1 MKRIYK
7 NTILSMAVFFPV
19 LSQAQLVK
27 MPMDVA
33 QDGTTYE
40 QVSGK
45 SFKVNG
51 ALAPYCVQGA
61 KGKAWRLDGY
71 SSYLQA
77 QIDPSVISD
86 KQQLT
91 FSLWVAPESY
101 PMMKLDQDGEWFT
114 TMLGNIK
121 LDDNNTISGDKGFAF
136 QLGSRGSYKFICNVK
151 GWVVKCEPKAKL
163 PRYQWN
169 HLVATVDGVNRK
181 VTLYNNGESVAS
193 TSTKYL
199 EGKIKPGASTLYVGK
214 SYVEDKVD
222 VFYLNTYNGL
232 LDDFEIYDGIRT
244 DIINEK
250 AENAPVLTYSPERYA
265 GDILRPSFHGMPTAG
280 WTNETHGATYY
291 NGKYHVFFQK
301 NPNGPYMSRLN
312 WGHIVSDNLYKWE
325 EDPTAISPE
334 EAYDKKGCWS
344 GCVFTDDE
352 LTGGKPNIFYTAV
365 DYGRATIA
373 QAQPA
378 DDDLLT
384 WTKKAGNPVVNGRP
398 NGLTDDFRDCF
409 VFRNGTDLY
418 MIVGSSKNGVG
429 VTTLHKYD
437 KSTKTWSN
445 DGKLFFSGSNRN
457 QDGTFWEMPNVTK
470 IGDKWLFTATPLNTG
485 VGVRT
490 LYWTGSINAD
500 GTFAPD
506 SRTPKT
512 VEMAGFSKDGYG
524 LLSPTIFQKD
534 GKTLMLGIVPDKLA
548 GSENYKMGYA
558 HTYSL
563 PREISLDSKGNLIQ
577 KPFSGLAAMRSETSF
592 KMTDFNLTAEKD
604 LDPVQGRS
612 LELSARFVVGNGDF
626 GFSFLGNGDKK
637 VTLTYQP
644 NSGMLSLDMSGINRI
659 VNDGVFGG
667 VYNYA
672 LPTPVAMG
680 EEMTLKVFVDHSII
694 DIFVNDTYAA
704 SVRVFPRDVDAVKAT
719 AFVKNGSVKMTSL
732 EAYVLDET
740 RVASG
745 ISSAVSEAE
754 TNVVYGSKGFVNYNL
769 ASPNCTLYIY
779 DLVGRCVKTQQI
791 SNTTGKV
798 QVANQGLLLVKI
810 VDNKQ
815 KVVGQYK
822 VIV

>member
-7 NTILSMAVFFPV
+7 NTILSMAVFLPV

-33 QDGTTYE
+33 PDGTTYE

-51 ALAPYCVQGA
+51 ALAPYCVPGA

-77 QIDPSVISD
+77 QIDPSVISN

-114 TMLGNIK
+114 TMAGNLK
-121 LDDNNTISGDKGFAF
+121 ASDLNVEENRDKGFAF
-136 QLGSRGSYKFICNVK
+136 RLGSHGTYMFICHVK
-151 GWVVKCEPKAKL
+151 GWKVMLKASDKL
-163 PRYQWN
+163 ARYKWN
-169 HLVATVDGVNRK
+169 HLVVTVDAENKQV
-181 VTLYNNGESVAS
+181 VMYNNGVQVA
-193 TSTKYL
+193 KAKCQQ
-199 EGKIKPGASTLYVGK
+199 GGMNGGAADFMIGK
-214 SYVEDKVD
+214 SFLDDKMD
-222 VFYLNTYNGL
+222 GLFCLNTYNGL
-232 LDDFEIYDGIRT
+232 IDDFEIFKGINSEV
-244 DIINEK
+244 INEK
-250 AENAPVLTYSPERYA
+250 AQNAPVLTYSPERYA
-265 GDILRPSFHGMPTAG
+265 SDILRPAFHGMPSGA
-280 WTNETHGATYY
+280 WTNETHGATYF

-325 EDPTAISPE
+325 EDPTAVSPE

-384 WTKKAGNPVVNGRP
+384 WTKKAGNPVINGRP

-470 IGDKWLFTATPLNTG
+470 IGDKWLFTSTPLNTG

-506 SRTPKT
+506 SRTPKS

-592 KMTDFNLTAEKD
+592 KMTDFDLTAEKD

-612 LELSARFVVGNGDF
+612 LELSAKFVVGNGDF

-740 RVASG
+740 RVATG

-754 TNVVYGSKGFVNYNL
+754 TNVIYGSKGFVNYNL

-779 DLVGRCVKTQQI
+779 DIVGRCVKAQQI

>member
-7 NTILSMAVFFPV
+7 NILLSMAVFLPV

-77 QIDPSVISD
+77 QIDPSVISE

-114 TMLGNIK
+114 TMLGNLK
-121 LDDNNTISGDKGFAF
+121 LDDDNKIPSGEKGFAF
-136 QLGSRGSYKFICNVK
+136 QLGSRGSYKFICYVA
-151 GWVVKCEPKAKL
+151 GWVVKCEPTAKL
-163 PRYQWN
+163 SRYQWN
-169 HLVATVDGVNRK
+169 HLVATVDVANK
-181 VTLYNNGESVAS
+181 MVTLYNNGESVAS
-193 TSTKYL
+193 AKCSK
-199 EGKIKPGASTLYVGK
+199 GKINPGGSTLYVGK
-214 SYVEDKVD
+214 SYVEDKSD

-232 LDDFEIYDGIRT
+232 LDEFEIYDGIRK
-244 DIINEK
+244 DILQEK

-384 WTKKAGNPVVNGRP
+384 WTKKSGNPVINGRP
-398 NGLTDDFRDCF
+398 NGLTDDFRDCY

-445 DGKLFFSGSNRN
+445 DGKLFFSGSNAN
-457 QDGTFWEMPNVTK
+457 QDGTFWEMPNITK

-485 VGVRT
+485 VGVHT

-548 GSENYKMGYA
+548 GSENYRMGYA

-577 KPFSGLAAMRSETSF
+577 KPFSGLTAMRSETSF
-592 KMTDFNLTAEKD
+592 KMTDFDLTAEKD

-612 LELSARFVVGNGDF
+612 LELSAKFVVGNGDF
-626 GFSFLGNGDKK
+626 GFSFLGNGNKK

-745 ISSAVSEAE
+745 ISSALSEAE

-822 VIV
+822 VVV

>member
-1 MKRIYK
+1 MKIVYK
-7 NTILSMAVFFPV
+7 SLILFGAMLIPSV
-19 LSQAQLVK
+19 LRAQLVS
-27 MPMDVA
+27 MPMEVA
-33 QDGTTYE
+33 PDGTTYE
-40 QVSGK
+40 IVSNQASVVK
-45 SFKVNG
+45 G
-51 ALAPYCVQGA
+51 ALAPVCVPGA
-61 KGKAWRLDGY
+61 VGKAWRLDGY

-77 QIDPSVISD
+77 PFQVAAITG
-86 KQQLT
+86 KKQLT

-101 PMMKLDQDGEWFT
+101 PMMKIDQDGECFT
-114 TMLGNIK
+114 TILGNAK
-121 LDDNNTISGDKGFAF
+121 VDDSNNIPSDGKGFAF
-136 QLGSRGSYKFICNVK
+136 QLGSRGSYKFICYVA
-151 GWVVKCEPKAKL
+151 GWPVKCEPKAKL
-163 PRYQWN
+163 SRYQWN
-169 HLVATVDGVNRK
+169 HLVATVDGENK
-181 VTLYNNGESVAS
+181 MVTLYNNGEEVAS
-193 TSTKYL
+193 KNCIK
-199 EGKIKPGASTLYVGK
+199 GKITPGGSTLYVGK

-244 DIINEK
+244 DILKEK

-280 WTNETHGATYY
+280 WTNETHGATYF

-384 WTKKAGNPVVNGRP
+384 WTKKSGNPVINGRP
-398 NGLTDDFRDCF
+398 NGLTDDFRDCY

-445 DGKLFFSGSNRN
+445 DGKLFFSGSNAN
-457 QDGTFWEMPNVTK
+457 QDGTFWEMPNITK

-490 LYWTGSINAD
+490 LYWTGNINAD

-592 KMTDFNLTAEKD
+592 KMTDFDLTAEKD

-612 LELSARFVVGNGDF
+612 LELSAKFVVGNGDF

-779 DLVGRCVKTQQI
+779 DIVGRCVKAQQI

>member
-7 NTILSMAVFFPV
+7 NAILSMAVFLPV

-71 SSYLQA
+71 SSYLQT
-77 QIDPSVISD
+77 QIDPTVISG

-114 TMLGNIK
+114 TMLGNVK

-136 QLGSRGSYKFICNVK
+136 QLGSRGSYKFICYVA
-151 GWVVKCEPKAKL
+151 GWQYKCEPEAKL
-163 PRYQWN
+163 SRYQWN
-169 HLVATVDGVNRK
+169 HLVATVDGVNKK
-181 VTLYNNGESVAS
+181 VTLYNNGELVVSKKC
-193 TSTKYL
+193 TKG
-199 EGKIKPGASTLYVGK
+199 EITPGGSTLYVGK

-244 DIINEK
+244 DILKEK

-378 DDDLLT
+378 DDDLLN
-384 WTKKAGNPVVNGRP
+384 WSKKAGNPVVNGRP
-398 NGLTDDFRDCF
+398 KGLTDDFRDCF

-445 DGKLFFSGSNRN
+445 DGKLFFSGSNAN
-457 QDGTFWEMPNVTK
+457 QDGTFWEMPNITK

-592 KMTDFNLTAEKD
+592 MMTDFDLTAEKD

-612 LELSARFVVGNGDF
+612 LELSAKFVVGNGDF

-732 EAYVLDET
+732 EAYVLDEK

-754 TNVVYGSKGFVNYNL
+754 TNVIYGSKGFVNYNL

-779 DLVGRCVKTQQI
+779 DLVGRCVKVQQI

-810 VDNKQ
+810 VANKQ

>member
-1 MKRIYK
+1 
-7 NTILSMAVFFPV
+7 MAVFLPV

-33 QDGTTYE
+33 PDGTTYE

-51 ALAPYCVQGA
+51 ALAPYCVPGA

-77 QIDPSVISD
+77 QIDPSVISN

-114 TMLGNIK
+114 TMLGNAK

-136 QLGSRGSYKFICNVK
+136 QLGSRGSYKFICYVA
-151 GWVVKCEPKAKL
+151 GWPVKCEPEAKL
-163 PRYQWN
+163 SRYQWN
-169 HLVATVDGVNRK
+169 HLVATVDVVNKK
-181 VTLYNNGESVAS
+181 VTLYNNGEEVAR
-193 TSTKYL
+193 KDRIK
-199 EGKIKPGASTLYVGK
+199 GKINPGGSTLYVGK

-244 DIINEK
+244 DILNEK

-265 GDILRPSFHGMPTAG
+265 SDILRPAFHGMPSGA
-280 WTNETHGATYY
+280 WTNETHGATYF

-325 EDPTAISPE
+325 EDPTAVSPE

-384 WTKKAGNPVVNGRP
+384 WTKKAGNPVINGRP

-592 KMTDFNLTAEKD
+592 KMTDFDLTAEKD

-754 TNVVYGSKGFVNYNL
+754 TNVIYGSKGFVNYNL

-779 DLVGRCVKTQQI
+779 DIVGRCVKAQQI

>member
-1 MKRIYK
+1 
-7 NTILSMAVFFPV
+7 MAVFLPV

-71 SSYLQA
+71 SSYLRA
-77 QIDPSVISD
+77 QIDPTVLTD
-86 KQQLT
+86 KKQLT

-114 TMLGNIK
+114 TMLGNVK

-136 QLGSRGSYKFICNVK
+136 QLGSRGSYKFICYVA
-151 GWVVKCEPKAKL
+151 GWPVKCEPTAKL
-163 PRYQWN
+163 SRYQWN
-169 HLVATVDGVNRK
+169 HLVATVDGVNKK
-181 VTLYNNGESVAS
+181 VTLYNNGEEVAS
-193 TSTKYL
+193 KTCTK
-199 EGKIKPGASTLYVGK
+199 GKITPGGSTLYVGK

-244 DIINEK
+244 DILKEK

-334 EAYDKKGCWS
+334 EWYDKKGCWS

-384 WTKKAGNPVVNGRP
+384 WTKKAGNPVINGRP

-409 VFRNGTDLY
+409 VFRNGNDLY

-445 DGKLFFSGSNRN
+445 DGKLFFSGSNAN
-457 QDGTFWEMPNVTK
+457 QDGTFWEMPNITK

-485 VGVRT
+485 VGVHT

-500 GTFAPD
+500 GTFAPE

-592 KMTDFNLTAEKD
+592 MMTDFDLTAEKD

-612 LELSARFVVGNGDF
+612 LELSAKFVVGNGDF

-659 VNDGVFGG
+659 FNDGVFGG

-680 EEMTLKVFVDHSII
+680 EEMTLKVFVDHSVI

-719 AFVKNGSVKMTSL
+719 AFAKNGSVKMTSL

-779 DLVGRCVKTQQI
+779 GLVGRCVKAQQI
-791 SNTTGKV
+791 SDTTGKV

>member
-1 MKRIYK
+1 
-7 NTILSMAVFFPV
+7 MAVFLPV

-77 QIDPSVISD
+77 QIDPSVISE

-101 PMMKLDQDGEWFT
+101 PMMKLDKDGEWFT
-114 TMLGNIK
+114 TMLGNLK
-121 LDDNNTISGDKGFAF
+121 LDDDNKIPSGEKGFAF
-136 QLGSRGSYKFICNVK
+136 QLGSRGSYKFICYVA

-163 PRYQWN
+163 SRYQWN
-169 HLVATVDGVNRK
+169 HLVATVDVANK
-181 VTLYNNGESVAS
+181 MVTLYNNGESVAS
-193 TSTKYL
+193 AKCSK
-199 EGKIKPGASTLYVGK
+199 GKINPGGSTLYVGK
-214 SYVEDKVD
+214 SYVEDKSD

-232 LDDFEIYDGIRT
+232 LDEFEIYDGIRK
-244 DIINEK
+244 DILQEK

-325 EDPTAISPE
+325 EDPTAVSPE

-384 WTKKAGNPVVNGRP
+384 WTKKSGNPVINGRP
-398 NGLTDDFRDCF
+398 NGLTDDFRDCY

-445 DGKLFFSGSNRN
+445 DGKLFFSGSNAN
-457 QDGTFWEMPNVTK
+457 QDGTFWEMPNITK
-470 IGDKWLFTATPLNTG
+470 IGDKWLFTVTPLNTG

-490 LYWTGSINAD
+490 LYWTGNINAD

-524 LLSPTIFQKD
+524 LLSPTIFQND

-592 KMTDFNLTAEKD
+592 KMTDFDLTAEKD

-612 LELSARFVVGNGDF
+612 LELSAKFVVGNGDF

-779 DLVGRCVKTQQI
+779 DIVGRCVKAQQI

>member
-77 QIDPSVISD
+77 QIDPTVISE

-91 FSLWVAPESY
+91 ISLWVAPESY

-114 TMLGNIK
+114 TMLGNVK
-121 LDDNNTISGDKGFAF
+121 LDDDNKIPSGEKGFAF
-136 QLGSRGSYKFICNVK
+136 QLGSRGSYKFICYVA
-151 GWVVKCEPKAKL
+151 GWVVKCEPTAKL
-163 PRYQWN
+163 SRYQWN
-169 HLVATVDGVNRK
+169 HLVATVDGVNKK
-181 VTLYNNGESVAS
+181 VTLYNNGELVAS
-193 TSTKYL
+193 KNCTK
-199 EGKIKPGASTLYVGK
+199 GKITPGGNTLYVGK

-384 WTKKAGNPVVNGRP
+384 WTKKVGNPVINGRP
-398 NGLTDDFRDCF
+398 NGLTDDFRDCY

-445 DGKLFFSGSNRN
+445 DGKLFFSGSNAN
-457 QDGTFWEMPNVTK
+457 QDGTFWEMPNITK

-534 GKTLMLGIVPDKLA
+534 GKTLMLGIVPDKLP

-592 KMTDFNLTAEKD
+592 KMTDFNLSAEKD
-604 LDPVQGRS
+604 LDPVKGRS
-612 LELSARFVVGNGDF
+612 LELSAKFVVGNGDF
-626 GFSFLGNGDKK
+626 GFSFLGNGEQK
-637 VTLTYQP
+637 VTLVYSP
-644 NSGMLSLDMSGINRI
+644 NTGMLSLDMSGINRI

-672 LPTPVAMG
+672 LPTPVAVG

-704 SVRVFPRDVDAVKAT
+704 SVRVFPRDVDALKAT

-745 ISSAVSEAE
+745 ISSTVCEAD

-769 ASPNCTLYIY
+769 ASSNCTLYIY
-779 DLVGRCVKTQQI
+779 DLVGRCVKAQQI

-822 VIV
+822 VVV

>member
-1 MKRIYK
+1 
-7 NTILSMAVFFPV
+7 MAVFLPV

-45 SFKVNG
+45 SFKVNS

-61 KGKAWRLDGY
+61 KGKAWRQDGY

-77 QIDPSVISD
+77 QIDPSVISN

-114 TMLGNIK
+114 TMLGNVK
-121 LDDNNTISGDKGFAF
+121 LDDDNKIPSGEKGFVF
-136 QLGSRGSYKFICNVK
+136 QLGSRGSYKFICFVN
-151 GWVVKCEPKAKL
+151 GWKVMCEPTTKL
-163 PRYQWN
+163 LRYQWN
-169 HLVATVDGVNRK
+169 HLVATVDGVNKK
-181 VTLYNNGESVAS
+181 VTLYNNGELVAS
-193 TSTKYL
+193 KTCTK
-199 EGKIKPGASTLYVGK
+199 GKITPGGSTLYVGK

-244 DIINEK
+244 DILKEK

-325 EDPTAISPE
+325 EDPTAVSPE

-384 WTKKAGNPVVNGRP
+384 WTKKAGNPVINGRP

-429 VTTLHKYD
+429 VTTFHKYD

-485 VGVRT
+485 AGVRT

-592 KMTDFNLTAEKD
+592 KMTDFDLTAEKD

-612 LELSARFVVGNGDF
+612 LELSAKFVVGNGDF

-704 SVRVFPRDVDAVKAT
+704 SVRVFPRDVEAVKAT

-754 TNVVYGSKGFVNYNL
+754 TNVIYGSKGFVNYNL

-779 DLVGRCVKTQQI
+779 DIVGRCVKAQQI

>member
-7 NTILSMAVFFPV
+7 NILLSMAVFLPV

-77 QIDPSVISD
+77 QIDPSVISE

-114 TMLGNIK
+114 TMLGNLK
-121 LDDNNTISGDKGFAF
+121 LDDDNKIPSGEKGFAF
-136 QLGSRGSYKFICNVK
+136 QLGSRGSYKFICYVA
-151 GWVVKCEPKAKL
+151 GWVVKCEPTAKL
-163 PRYQWN
+163 SRYQWN
-169 HLVATVDGVNRK
+169 HLVATVDAANK
-181 VTLYNNGESVAS
+181 MVTLYNNGESVAS
-193 TSTKYL
+193 AKCSK
-199 EGKIKPGASTLYVGK
+199 GKINPGGSTLYVGK
-214 SYVEDKVD
+214 SYVEDKLD

-232 LDDFEIYDGIRT
+232 LDEFEIYDGIRK
-244 DIINEK
+244 DILQEK

-384 WTKKAGNPVVNGRP
+384 WTKKSGNPVINGRP
-398 NGLTDDFRDCF
+398 NGLTDDFRDCY

-445 DGKLFFSGSNRN
+445 DGKLFFSGSNAN
-457 QDGTFWEMPNVTK
+457 QDGTFWEMPNITK

-485 VGVRT
+485 AGVRT

-524 LLSPTIFQKD
+524 LLSPTIFQND
-534 GKTLMLGIVPDKLA
+534 GKTLMLGIVPDKLSA
-548 GSENYKMGYA
+548 SENYKMGYA

-577 KPFSGLAAMRSETSF
+577 KPFSGLTAMRSETSF
-592 KMTDFNLTAEKD
+592 KMTDFNLSAEKD
-604 LDPVQGRS
+604 LDPVKGRS
-612 LELSARFVVGNGDF
+612 LELSAKFVVGNGDF
-626 GFSFLGNGDKK
+626 GFSFLGNGEQKI
-637 VTLTYQP
+637 TLVYSP
-644 NSGMLSLDMSGINRI
+644 NTGMLSLDMSGINRI

-672 LPTPVAMG
+672 LPTPVAVG

-704 SVRVFPRDVDAVKAT
+704 SVRVFPRDVDALKAT

-745 ISSAVSEAE
+745 ISSTVSEAE

-779 DLVGRCVKTQQI
+779 DLVGRCVKAQQI

>member
-7 NTILSMAVFFPV
+7 NTILSMAVFLPV

-51 ALAPYCVQGA
+51 ALAPYCVPGA

-77 QIDPSVISD
+77 QIDPSVISN

-114 TMLGNIK
+114 TMLGNVK
-121 LDDNNTISGDKGFAF
+121 LDDDNKIPSGEKGFVF
-136 QLGSRGSYKFICNVK
+136 QLGSRGSYKFICFVN
-151 GWVVKCEPKAKL
+151 GWKVMCEPTTKL
-163 PRYQWN
+163 LRYQWN
-169 HLVATVDGVNRK
+169 HLVATVDGVNKK
-181 VTLYNNGESVAS
+181 VTLYNNGELVAS
-193 TSTKYL
+193 KTCTK
-199 EGKIKPGASTLYVGK
+199 GKITPGGSTLYVGK

-232 LDDFEIYDGIRT
+232 LDDFYIYDGIRT
-244 DIINEK
+244 DILKEK

-280 WTNETHGATYY
+280 WTNETHGATYF

-378 DDDLLT
+378 DDDLLN
-384 WTKKAGNPVVNGRP
+384 WSKKTGNPVINGRP

-409 VFRNGTDLY
+409 VFRNGNDLY

-445 DGKLFFSGSNRN
+445 DGKLFFSGSNAN
-457 QDGTFWEMPNVTK
+457 QDGTFWEMPNITK

-592 KMTDFNLTAEKD
+592 KMTDFDLTAEKD

-779 DLVGRCVKTQQI
+779 DIVGRCVKAQQI

>member
-7 NTILSMAVFFPV
+7 NTILSMAVFLPV

-77 QIDPSVISD
+77 QIDPTVISE

-114 TMLGNIK
+114 TMAGNLK
-121 LDDNNTISGDKGFAF
+121 ASDLNVEENRDKGFAF
-136 QLGSRGSYKFICNVK
+136 RLGSHGTYMFICHVK
-151 GWVVKCEPKAKL
+151 GWKVMLKASDKL
-163 PRYQWN
+163 ARYKWN
-169 HLVATVDGVNRK
+169 HLVVTVDAENKQV
-181 VTLYNNGESVAS
+181 VMYNNGVQVA
-193 TSTKYL
+193 TAKCQQ
-199 EGKIKPGASTLYVGK
+199 GGMNGGAADFMIGK
-214 SYVEDKVD
+214 SFLDDKMD
-222 VFYLNTYNGL
+222 GLFCLNTYNGL
-232 LDDFEIYDGIRT
+232 IDDFEIFEGINSEV
-244 DIINEK
+244 INEK
-250 AENAPVLTYSPERYA
+250 AENVPVLTYSPERYA
-265 GDILRPSFHGMPTAG
+265 DDILRPSFHGMPSGA
-280 WTNETHGATYY
+280 WTNETHGAVYY

-384 WTKKAGNPVVNGRP
+384 WTKKSGNPVINGRP
-398 NGLTDDFRDCF
+398 NGLTDDFRDCY

-445 DGKLFFSGSNRN
+445 DGKLFFSGSNAN
-457 QDGTFWEMPNVTK
+457 QDGTFWEMPNITK

-534 GKTLMLGIVPDKLA
+534 GKTLMLGIVPDKLSA
-548 GSENYKMGYA
+548 SENYKMGYA

-592 KMTDFNLTAEKD
+592 KMTDFDLTAEKD

-612 LELSARFVVGNGDF
+612 LELSAKFVVGNGDF
-626 GFSFLGNGDKK
+626 GFSFLGNGEQK
-637 VTLTYQP
+637 VTLVYSP
-644 NSGMLSLDMSGINRI
+644 NTGMLSLDMRGINRI

-672 LPTPVAMG
+672 LPTPVAVG

-745 ISSAVSEAE
+745 ISSTVCEAE

-779 DLVGRCVKTQQI
+779 DLVGRCVKAQQI

-822 VIV
+822 VVV

>member
-7 NTILSMAVFFPV
+7 NAILSMAVFLPV

-71 SSYLQA
+71 SSYLQT
-77 QIDPSVISD
+77 QIDPTVISG

-114 TMLGNIK
+114 TMLGNVK

-136 QLGSRGSYKFICNVK
+136 QLGSRGSYKFICYVA
-151 GWVVKCEPKAKL
+151 GWPVKCEPEAKL
-163 PRYQWN
+163 SRYQWN
-169 HLVATVDGVNRK
+169 HLVATVDGVNKK
-181 VTLYNNGESVAS
+181 VTLYNNGELVAS
-193 TSTKYL
+193 KNCSKGNIT
-199 EGKIKPGASTLYVGK
+199 PGGSTLYVGK

-244 DIINEK
+244 DILKEK

-378 DDDLLT
+378 DDDLLN
-384 WTKKAGNPVVNGRP
+384 WTKKAGNPVINGRP

-445 DGKLFFSGSNRN
+445 DGKLFFSGSNAN
-457 QDGTFWEMPNVTK
+457 QDGTFWEMPNITK

-592 KMTDFNLTAEKD
+592 MMTDFDLTAEKD

-612 LELSARFVVGNGDF
+612 LELSAKFVVGNGDF

-659 VNDGVFGG
+659 FNDGIFGG

-680 EEMTLKVFVDHSII
+680 EEMILKVFVDHSII

-754 TNVVYGSKGFVNYNL
+754 TNVIYGSKGFVNYNL

-779 DLVGRCVKTQQI
+779 DIVGRCVKTQQI

>member
-1 MKRIYK
+1 
-7 NTILSMAVFFPV
+7 MAVFLPV

-33 QDGTTYE
+33 PDGTTYE

-51 ALAPYCVQGA
+51 TLVPYCVPGA

-77 QIDPSVISD
+77 QIDPTVLTD
-86 KQQLT
+86 KKQLT

-114 TMLGNIK
+114 TMLGNVK
-121 LDDNNTISGDKGFAF
+121 LDDNNTLSGDKGFVF
-136 QLGSRGSYKFICNVK
+136 QLGSRGSYKFICFVN
-151 GWVVKCEPKAKL
+151 GWKVMCEPTTKL
-163 PRYQWN
+163 LRYQWN
-169 HLVATVDGVNRK
+169 HLVATVDGENK
-181 VTLYNNGESVAS
+181 MVTLYNNGEKVES
-193 TSTKYL
+193 KNCIK
-199 EGKIKPGASTLYVGK
+199 GKITPGGSTLYVGK

-244 DIINEK
+244 DILNEK
-250 AENAPVLTYSPERYA
+250 AENAPVLTYSPDRYA

-325 EDPTAISPE
+325 EDPTAVSPE

-384 WTKKAGNPVVNGRP
+384 WTKKAGNPVINGRP

-485 VGVRT
+485 FGVRT

-592 KMTDFNLTAEKD
+592 KMTDFDLTAEKD

-740 RVASG
+740 RVATG

-754 TNVVYGSKGFVNYNL
+754 TNVIYGSKGFVNYNL

-779 DLVGRCVKTQQI
+779 DIVGRCVKAQQI

>member
-7 NTILSMAVFFPV
+7 NILLSMAVFLPV

-77 QIDPSVISD
+77 QIDPSVISE

-114 TMLGNIK
+114 TMLGNLK
-121 LDDNNTISGDKGFAF
+121 LADDNKIPSREKGFAF
-136 QLGSRGSYKFICNVK
+136 QLGSRGSYKFICYVA
-151 GWVVKCEPKAKL
+151 GWVVKCEPTAKL
-163 PRYQWN
+163 SRYQWN
-169 HLVATVDGVNRK
+169 HLVATVDVANK
-181 VTLYNNGESVAS
+181 MVTLYNNGESVAS
-193 TSTKYL
+193 AKCSK
-199 EGKIKPGASTLYVGK
+199 GKINPGGSTLYVGK
-214 SYVEDKVD
+214 SYVEDKSD

-232 LDDFEIYDGIRT
+232 LDEFEIYDGIRK
-244 DIINEK
+244 DILQEK

-280 WTNETHGATYY
+280 WTNETHGATYF

-325 EDPTAISPE
+325 EDPTAVSPE

-485 VGVRT
+485 AGVRT

-592 KMTDFNLTAEKD
+592 KMTDFDLTAEKD

-612 LELSARFVVGNGDF
+612 LELSAKFVVGNGDF

-754 TNVVYGSKGFVNYNL
+754 TNVIYGSKGFVNYNL

-779 DLVGRCVKTQQI
+779 DIVGRCVKAQQI

>member
-7 NTILSMAVFFPV
+7 NTILSMAVFLPV

-33 QDGTTYE
+33 PDGTTYE
-40 QVSGK
+40 QVSEK

-51 ALAPYCVQGA
+51 TLVPYCVPGA

-77 QIDPSVISD
+77 QIDPSVISN

-114 TMLGNIK
+114 TMLGNVK
-121 LDDNNTISGDKGFAF
+121 LDDDNKIPSGEKGFAF
-136 QLGSRGSYKFICNVK
+136 QLGSRGSYKFICYVA
-151 GWVVKCEPKAKL
+151 GWVVKCEPTAKL

-169 HLVATVDGVNRK
+169 HLVVTVDGVNKK
-181 VTLYNNGESVAS
+181 VTLYNNGEFVAS
-193 TSTKYL
+193 NPCSK
-199 EGKIKPGASTLYVGK
+199 GKITPGGSTLYVGK
-214 SYVEDKVD
+214 SYVEDKSD

-232 LDDFEIYDGIRT
+232 LDEFEIYDGIRT
-244 DIINEK
+244 DILQEK

-265 GDILRPSFHGMPTAG
+265 GDILRPSFHGMPSAG

-384 WTKKAGNPVVNGRP
+384 WTKKSGNPVINGRP
-398 NGLTDDFRDCF
+398 NGLTDDFRDCY

-445 DGKLFFSGSNRN
+445 DGKLFFSGSNAN
-457 QDGTFWEMPNVTK
+457 QDGTFWEMPNITK

-512 VEMAGFSKDGYG
+512 VELAGFSKDGYG

-534 GKTLMLGIVPDKLA
+534 GKTLMLGIVPDKLP

-577 KPFSGLAAMRSETSF
+577 KPFSGLTAMRSETSF
-592 KMTDFNLTAEKD
+592 KMTDFNLSAEKD

-612 LELSARFVVGNGDF
+612 LELSAKFVVGNGDF
-626 GFSFLGNGDKK
+626 GFSFLGNGEQK

-644 NSGMLSLDMSGINRI
+644 NTGMLSLDMSGINRI

-732 EAYVLDET
+732 EAYVLDEK

-754 TNVVYGSKGFVNYNL
+754 TNVIYGSKGFVNYNL

-779 DLVGRCVKTQQI
+779 DLVGRCVKVQQI

-810 VDNKQ
+810 VANKQ

>member
-1 MKRIYK
+1 
-7 NTILSMAVFFPV
+7 MAVFLPV

-33 QDGTTYE
+33 QDGMTYE

-77 QIDPSVISD
+77 QIDPSVISE

-101 PMMKLDQDGEWFT
+101 PMMKLDKDGEWFT
-114 TMLGNIK
+114 TMLGNLK
-121 LDDNNTISGDKGFAF
+121 LDDDNKIPSGEKGFAF
-136 QLGSRGSYKFICNVK
+136 QLGSRGSYKFICYVA
-151 GWVVKCEPKAKL
+151 GWVVKCEPEAKL
-163 PRYQWN
+163 SRYQWN
-169 HLVATVDGVNRK
+169 HLVATVDVANK
-181 VTLYNNGESVAS
+181 MVTLYNNGESVAS
-193 TSTKYL
+193 AKCSK
-199 EGKIKPGASTLYVGK
+199 GKINPGGSTLYVGK
-214 SYVEDKVD
+214 SYVEDKSD

-232 LDDFEIYDGIRT
+232 LDEFEIYDGIRK
-244 DIINEK
+244 DILQEK

-325 EDPTAISPE
+325 EDPTAVSPE

-384 WTKKAGNPVVNGRP
+384 WTKKSGNPVINGRP
-398 NGLTDDFRDCF
+398 NGLTDDFRDCY

-445 DGKLFFSGSNRN
+445 DGKLFFSGSNAN
-457 QDGTFWEMPNVTK
+457 QDGTFWEMPNITK

-490 LYWTGSINAD
+490 LYWTGNINAD

-524 LLSPTIFQKD
+524 LLSPTIFQND

-592 KMTDFNLTAEKD
+592 KMTDFNLSAEKD
-604 LDPVQGRS
+604 LDPVKGRS
-612 LELSARFVVGNGDF
+612 LELSAKFVVGNGDF

-769 ASPNCTLYIY
+769 TSPNCTLYIY
-779 DLVGRCVKTQQI
+779 DLVGRCVKAQQI

>member
-7 NTILSMAVFFPV
+7 NTILSMAVFLPV

-77 QIDPSVISD
+77 QIDPSVISN

-114 TMLGNIK
+114 TMLGNVK
-121 LDDNNTISGDKGFAF
+121 LDDNNTISGEKGFAF
-136 QLGSRGSYKFICNVK
+136 QLGSRGSYKFICSVNR
-151 GWVVKCEPKAKL
+151 WVYKCEPKAKL
-163 PRYQWN
+163 SRYQWN
-169 HLVATVDGVNRK
+169 HLVATVDGVNKK
-181 VTLYNNGESVAS
+181 VTLYNNGEFVAS
-193 TSTKYL
+193 QNCVKG
-199 EGKIKPGASTLYVGK
+199 EIIPGGSTLYVGK

-232 LDDFEIYDGIRT
+232 LDEFEIYDGIRT
-244 DIINEK
+244 DILQEK

-265 GDILRPSFHGMPTAG
+265 GDILRPSFHGMPSAG

-384 WTKKAGNPVVNGRP
+384 WTKKSGNPVINGRP
-398 NGLTDDFRDCF
+398 NGLTDDFRDCY

-445 DGKLFFSGSNRN
+445 DGKLFFSGSNAN
-457 QDGTFWEMPNVTK
+457 QDGIFWEMPNITK

-490 LYWTGSINAD
+490 LYWTGSINTD

-534 GKTLMLGIVPDKLA
+534 GKTLMLGIVPDKLP

-592 KMTDFNLTAEKD
+592 KMTDFNLSAEKD
-604 LDPVQGRS
+604 LDPVKGRS
-612 LELSARFVVGNGDF
+612 LELSAKFVVGNGDF
-626 GFSFLGNGDKK
+626 GFSFLGNGEQK
-637 VTLTYQP
+637 VTLVYSP
-644 NSGMLSLDMSGINRI
+644 NTGMLSLDMSGINRI

-672 LPTPVAMG
+672 LPTPVAVG

-745 ISSAVSEAE
+745 ISSTVCEAD

-779 DLVGRCVKTQQI
+779 DLVGRCVKAQQI

-810 VDNKQ
+810 VDNRQ

-822 VIV
+822 VVV

>member
-7 NTILSMAVFFPV
+7 NTILSMAVFLPV

-77 QIDPSVISD
+77 QIDPTVISD
-86 KQQLT
+86 KQKLT

-114 TMLGNIK
+114 TMLGNVK
-121 LDDNNTISGDKGFAF
+121 LDDNNTKSGDKGFAF
-136 QLGSRGSYKFICNVK
+136 QLGSRGSYKFICYVN
-151 GWVVKCEPKAKL
+151 GWPVKCEPTAKL
-163 PRYQWN
+163 SRYQWN
-169 HLVATVDGVNRK
+169 HLVATVDGVTKK
-181 VTLYNNGESVAS
+181 VALYNNGELVAS
-193 TSTKYL
+193 RNCTK
-199 EGKIKPGASTLYVGK
+199 GKIDPGGSTLYVGK

-384 WTKKAGNPVVNGRP
+384 WTKKSGNPVINGRP
-398 NGLTDDFRDCF
+398 NGLTDDFRDCY

-445 DGKLFFSGSNRN
+445 DGKLFFSGSNAN
-457 QDGTFWEMPNVTK
+457 QDGTFWEMPNITK

-534 GKTLMLGIVPDKLA
+534 GKTLMLGIVPDKLS

-563 PREISLDSKGNLIQ
+563 PREISLDNKGNLIQ

-592 KMTDFNLTAEKD
+592 KMTDFNLSAEKD

-612 LELSARFVVGNGDF
+612 LELSAKFVVGNGDF
-626 GFSFLGNGDKK
+626 GFSFLGNGDQK

-672 LPTPVAMG
+672 LPTSVAVG

-704 SVRVFPRDVDAVKAT
+704 SVRVFPRDVDAVKTT
-719 AFVKNGSVKMTSL
+719 AFTKNASVKMTSL

-740 RVASG
+740 KVSSG
-745 ISSAVSEAE
+745 ISSTVSEAK
-754 TNVVYGSKGFVNYNL
+754 TNVVFGSKGFVNYNL

-779 DLVGRCVKTQQI
+779 DLVGRCVKAQQI

-822 VIV
+822 VVV

>member
-7 NTILSMAVFFPV
+7 NTILSMAVFLPV

-71 SSYLQA
+71 SSYLQT
-77 QIDPSVISD
+77 QIDPTVISG

-114 TMLGNIK
+114 TMLGNVK

-136 QLGSRGSYKFICNVK
+136 QLGSRGSYKFICYVA
-151 GWVVKCEPKAKL
+151 GWQVKCESKAKL
-163 PRYQWN
+163 SRYQWN
-169 HLVATVDGVNRK
+169 HLVATVDGVNKK
-181 VTLYNNGESVAS
+181 VTLYNNGELVESK
-193 TSTKYL
+193 TCTK
-199 EGKIKPGASTLYVGK
+199 GKITPGGSTLYVGK

-244 DIINEK
+244 DILKEK

-280 WTNETHGATYY
+280 WTNETHGATYF

-378 DDDLLT
+378 DDDLLN
-384 WTKKAGNPVVNGRP
+384 WSKKTGNPVINGRP

-409 VFRNGTDLY
+409 VFRNGNDLY

-445 DGKLFFSGSNRN
+445 DGKLFFSGSNAN
-457 QDGTFWEMPNVTK
+457 QDGTFWEMPNITK

-577 KPFSGLAAMRSETSF
+577 KPFSGLAAMRSESSF
-592 KMTDFNLTAEKD
+592 KMTDFDLTAEKK

-612 LELSARFVVGNGDF
+612 LELSAKFVVGNGDF

-659 VNDGVFGG
+659 VNDGIFGG

-719 AFVKNGSVKMTSL
+719 AFAKNGSVKMTSL

-791 SNTTGKV
+791 SDTTGKV

>member
-1 MKRIYK
+1 
-7 NTILSMAVFFPV
+7 MAVFLPV

-40 QVSGK
+40 QVSRK

-51 ALAPYCVQGA
+51 VLAPYCVQGA

-77 QIDPSVISD
+77 QIDPSVISE

-114 TMLGNIK
+114 TMLGNLK
-121 LDDNNTISGDKGFAF
+121 LDDDNKIPSGEKGFAF
-136 QLGSRGSYKFICNVK
+136 QLGSRGSYKFICYVA
-151 GWVVKCEPKAKL
+151 GWVVKCEPTAKL
-163 PRYQWN
+163 SRYQWN
-169 HLVATVDGVNRK
+169 HLVATVDGANK
-181 VTLYNNGESVAS
+181 MVTLYNNGESVAS
-193 TSTKYL
+193 AKCSK
-199 EGKIKPGASTLYVGK
+199 GKINPGGSTLYVGK
-214 SYVEDKVD
+214 SYVEDKSD
-222 VFYLNTYNGL
+222 VFYMNTYNGL
-232 LDDFEIYDGIRT
+232 LDEFEIYGGIRK
-244 DIINEK
+244 DILQEK

-384 WTKKAGNPVVNGRP
+384 WTKKSGNPVINGRP
-398 NGLTDDFRDCF
+398 NGLNDDFRDCY

-445 DGKLFFSGSNRN
+445 DGKLFFSGSNAN
-457 QDGTFWEMPNVTK
+457 QDGTFWEMPNITK

-512 VEMAGFSKDGYG
+512 VEMAGFSKEGYG
-524 LLSPTIFQKD
+524 LLSPTIFQND
-534 GKTLMLGIVPDKLA
+534 GKTLMLGIVPDKLSA
-548 GSENYKMGYA
+548 SENYKMGYA

-577 KPFSGLAAMRSETSF
+577 KPFSGLTAMRSETSF
-592 KMTDFNLTAEKD
+592 KMTDFNLSAEKD
-604 LDPVQGRS
+604 LDPVKGRS
-612 LELSARFVVGNGDF
+612 LELSAKFVVGNGDF
-626 GFSFLGNGDKK
+626 GFSFLGNGEQKI
-637 VTLTYQP
+637 TLVYSP
-644 NSGMLSLDMSGINRI
+644 NTGMLSLDMSGINRI

-672 LPTPVAMG
+672 LPTPVAVG

-704 SVRVFPRDVDAVKAT
+704 SVRVFPRDVDALKAT
-719 AFVKNGSVKMTSL
+719 AFVKNSSVKMTSL

-745 ISSAVSEAE
+745 ISSTVCEAE

-779 DLVGRCVKTQQI
+779 DLVGRCVKAQKI

-822 VIV
+822 VVV

>member
-1 MKRIYK
+1 
-7 NTILSMAVFFPV
+7 MAVFLPV

-77 QIDPSVISD
+77 QIDPSVISE

-114 TMLGNIK
+114 TMLGNLK
-121 LDDNNTISGDKGFAF
+121 LDDDNKIPSGEKGFAF
-136 QLGSRGSYKFICNVK
+136 QLGSRGSYKFICYVA
-151 GWVVKCEPKAKL
+151 GWVVKCEPTAKL
-163 PRYQWN
+163 SRYQWN
-169 HLVATVDGVNRK
+169 HLVATVDVANK
-181 VTLYNNGESVAS
+181 MVTLYNNGESVAS
-193 TSTKYL
+193 AKCSK
-199 EGKIKPGASTLYVGK
+199 GKINPGGSTLYVGK
-214 SYVEDKVD
+214 SYVEDKSD

-232 LDDFEIYDGIRT
+232 LDEFEIYDGIRK
-244 DIINEK
+244 DILQEK

-384 WTKKAGNPVVNGRP
+384 WTKKSGNPVINGRP
-398 NGLTDDFRDCF
+398 NGLTDDFRDCY

-445 DGKLFFSGSNRN
+445 DGKLFFSGSNAN
-457 QDGTFWEMPNVTK
+457 QDGTFWEMPNITK
-470 IGDKWLFTATPLNTG
+470 ISDKWLFTATPLNTG

-490 LYWTGSINAD
+490 LYWTGNINAD

-524 LLSPTIFQKD
+524 LLSPTIFQND
-534 GKTLMLGIVPDKLA
+534 GKTLMLGIVPDKLSA
-548 GSENYKMGYA
+548 SENHKMGYA

-577 KPFSGLAAMRSETSF
+577 KPFSGLTAMRSETSF
-592 KMTDFNLTAEKD
+592 KMTDFNLSAEKD
-604 LDPVQGRS
+604 LNPVKGRS
-612 LELSARFVVGNGDF
+612 LELSAKFVVGNGDF
-626 GFSFLGNGDKK
+626 GFSFLGNGEQKI
-637 VTLTYQP
+637 TLVYSP
-644 NSGMLSLDMSGINRI
+644 NTGMLSLDMSGINRI

-672 LPTPVAMG
+672 LPTPVAVG

-704 SVRVFPRDVDAVKAT
+704 SVRVFPRDVDALKAT

-745 ISSAVSEAE
+745 ISSTVSEAE

-779 DLVGRCVKTQQI
+779 DLVGRCVKAQQI

>member
-77 QIDPSVISD
+77 QIDPTVISE

-114 TMLGNIK
+114 TMLGNVK
-121 LDDNNTISGDKGFAF
+121 LDDDNKIPSGEKGFAF
-136 QLGSRGSYKFICNVK
+136 QLGSRGSYKFVCYVA

-163 PRYQWN
+163 SRYQWN
-169 HLVATVDGVNRK
+169 HLVATVDGVNK
-181 VTLYNNGESVAS
+181 MVTLYNNGESVAS
-193 TSTKYL
+193 TKCSK
-199 EGKIKPGASTLYVGK
+199 GKIKPGGSTLYVGK
-214 SYVEDKVD
+214 SYVEDKSD

-232 LDDFEIYDGIRT
+232 LDEFVIYDGIRT
-244 DIINEK
+244 DILQEK

-265 GDILRPSFHGMPTAG
+265 GDILRPSFHGMPSAG

-384 WTKKAGNPVVNGRP
+384 WTKKSGNPVINGRP
-398 NGLTDDFRDCF
+398 NGLTDDFRDCY

-445 DGKLFFSGSNRN
+445 DGKLFFSGSNAN
-457 QDGTFWEMPNVTK
+457 QDGTFWEMPNITK

-534 GKTLMLGIVPDKLA
+534 GKTLMLGIVPDKLP

-577 KPFSGLAAMRSETSF
+577 KPFSGLTAMRSETSF
-592 KMTDFNLTAEKD
+592 KMTDFNLSAEKD
-604 LDPVQGRS
+604 LDPVKGRS
-612 LELSARFVVGNGDF
+612 LELSAKFVVGNGDF
-626 GFSFLGNGDKK
+626 GFSFLGNGEQK
-637 VTLTYQP
+637 VTLVYRP
-644 NSGMLSLDMSGINRI
+644 NTGMLSLDMSGINRI

-672 LPTPVAMG
+672 LPTPVAVG

-745 ISSAVSEAE
+745 ISSTVCEAD

-791 SNTTGKV
+791 SNTTGKI

-822 VIV
+822 VVV

>member
-7 NTILSMAVFFPV
+7 NTILSMAVFLPV

-33 QDGTTYE
+33 QDGTIYE

-77 QIDPSVISD
+77 QIDPSVISN

-114 TMLGNIK
+114 TMLGNVK
-121 LDDNNTISGDKGFAF
+121 LDDDNKIPSGEKGFAF
-136 QLGSRGSYKFICNVK
+136 QLGSRGSYKFICYVA
-151 GWVVKCEPKAKL
+151 GWVVKCEPTAKL
-163 PRYQWN
+163 SRYQWN
-169 HLVATVDGVNRK
+169 HLVVTVDGVNK
-181 VTLYNNGESVAS
+181 MVTLYNNGESVAS
-193 TSTKYL
+193 TKCSK
-199 EGKIKPGASTLYVGK
+199 GKITPGGNTLYVGK
-214 SYVEDKVD
+214 SYVEDKSD

-232 LDDFEIYDGIRT
+232 LDEFEIYDGIRT
-244 DIINEK
+244 DILQEK

-265 GDILRPSFHGMPTAG
+265 GDILRPSFHGMPSVG

-384 WTKKAGNPVVNGRP
+384 WTKKAGNPVINGRP

-409 VFRNGTDLY
+409 VFRNGNDLY

-445 DGKLFFSGSNRN
+445 DGKLFFSGSNAN
-457 QDGTFWEMPNVTK
+457 QDGTFWEMPNITK

-485 VGVRT
+485 VGVHT

-592 KMTDFNLTAEKD
+592 MMTDFDLTAEKD

-612 LELSARFVVGNGDF
+612 LELSAKFVVGNGDF

-637 VTLTYQP
+637 VTLVYSP
-644 NSGMLSLDMSGINRI
+644 NTGMLSLDMSGINRI

-672 LPTPVAMG
+672 LPIPVAVG

-745 ISSAVSEAE
+745 ISSTVCEAE

-779 DLVGRCVKTQQI
+779 DLVGRCVKAQKI

-822 VIV
+822 VVV

>member
-1 MKRIYK
+1 MSPV
-7 NTILSMAVFFPV
+7 TLMTHPHLLSLL
-19 LSQAQLVK
+19 LSLNK
-27 MPMDVA
+27 
-33 QDGTTYE
+33 
-40 QVSGK
+40 
-45 SFKVNG
+45 
-51 ALAPYCVQGA
+51 AL
-61 KGKAWRLDGY
+61 K
-71 SSYLQA
+71 SYLPMALGIFAHNNGQRC
-77 QIDPSVISD
+77 S
-86 KQQLT
+86 
-91 FSLWVAPESY
+91 SLWV
-101 PMMKLDQDGEWFT
+101 T
-114 TMLGNIK
+114 
-121 LDDNNTISGDKGFAF
+121 
-136 QLGSRGSYKFICNVK
+136 
-151 GWVVKCEPKAKL
+151 
-163 PRYQWN
+163 
-169 HLVATVDGVNRK
+169 
-181 VTLYNNGESVAS
+181 
-193 TSTKYL
+193 
-199 EGKIKPGASTLYVGK
+199 
-214 SYVEDKVD
+214 
-222 VFYLNTYNGL
+222 
-232 LDDFEIYDGIRT
+232 
-244 DIINEK
+244 
-250 AENAPVLTYSPERYA
+250 
-265 GDILRPSFHGMPTAG
+265 
-280 WTNETHGATYY
+280 
-291 NGKYHVFFQK
+291 
-301 NPNGPYMSRLN
+301 
-312 WGHIVSDNLYKWE
+312 
-325 EDPTAISPE
+325 
-334 EAYDKKGCWS
+334 

-378 DDDLLT
+378 DDDLLN
-384 WTKKAGNPVVNGRP
+384 WSKKAGNPVVNGRP
-398 NGLTDDFRDCF
+398 KGLTDDFRDCF

-445 DGKLFFSGSNRN
+445 DGKLFFSGSNAN
-457 QDGTFWEMPNVTK
+457 QDGTFWEMPNITK

-592 KMTDFNLTAEKD
+592 MMTDFDLTAEKD

-612 LELSARFVVGNGDF
+612 LELSAKFVVGNGDF

-732 EAYVLDET
+732 EAYVLDEK

-754 TNVVYGSKGFVNYNL
+754 TNVIYGSKGFVNYNL

-779 DLVGRCVKTQQI
+779 DLVGRCVKAQQI
-791 SNTTGKV
+791 SDTTGKV

>member
-7 NTILSMAVFFPV
+7 NTILSMAVFLPV

-77 QIDPSVISD
+77 QIDPTVISE

-114 TMLGNIK
+114 TMLGNVK
-121 LDDNNTISGDKGFAF
+121 LDDDNKIPSGEKGFAF
-136 QLGSRGSYKFICNVK
+136 QLGSRGSYKFICYVA
-151 GWVVKCEPKAKL
+151 GWVVKCEPTARL
-163 PRYQWN
+163 SRYQWN
-169 HLVATVDGVNRK
+169 HLVATVDGVNKK
-181 VTLYNNGESVAS
+181 VTLYNNGELVAS
-193 TSTKYL
+193 KNCTK
-199 EGKIKPGASTLYVGK
+199 GKITPGGSTLYVGK

-244 DIINEK
+244 DILQEK

-384 WTKKAGNPVVNGRP
+384 WTKNANNPVINGRP
-398 NGLTDDFRDCF
+398 NGLTDDFRDCY

-445 DGKLFFSGSNRN
+445 DGKLFFSGSNAN

-470 IGDKWLFTATPLNTG
+470 IGDKWLFTATPLNTS

-500 GTFAPD
+500 GTFSPD
-506 SRTPKT
+506 SRTPKA
-512 VEMAGFSKDGYG
+512 VEMAGFSKEGYG

-534 GKTLMLGIVPDKLA
+534 GKTLMLGIVPDKLP

-604 LDPVQGRS
+604 LNPVQGRS
-612 LELSARFVVGNGDF
+612 LELSAKFVVGNGDF
-626 GFSFLGNGDKK
+626 GFSFLGNGDQK
-637 VTLTYQP
+637 VTLIYQP

-672 LPTPVAMG
+672 LPTPVAVG

-704 SVRVFPRDVDAVKAT
+704 SVRVFPRDVDAVKTT
-719 AFVKNGSVKMTSL
+719 AFTKNASVKMTSL

-740 RVASG
+740 KVSSG
-745 ISSAVSEAE
+745 ISSTVSEAK
-754 TNVVYGSKGFVNYNL
+754 TNVVFGSKGFVNYNL

-779 DLVGRCVKTQQI
+779 DLVGRCVKAQQI

-822 VIV
+822 VVV

>member
-7 NTILSMAVFFPV
+7 NTILSMAVFLPV

-71 SSYLQA
+71 SSYLQT
-77 QIDPSVISD
+77 QIDPTVISG

-114 TMLGNIK
+114 TMLGNVK

-136 QLGSRGSYKFICNVK
+136 QLGSRGSYKFICYVA
-151 GWVVKCEPKAKL
+151 GWPVKCEPEAKL
-163 PRYQWN
+163 SRYQWN
-169 HLVATVDGVNRK
+169 HLVATVDGVNKK
-181 VTLYNNGESVAS
+181 VTLYNNGELVAS
-193 TSTKYL
+193 KNCSKGNIT
-199 EGKIKPGASTLYVGK
+199 PGGSTLYVGK

-244 DIINEK
+244 DILKEK

-384 WTKKAGNPVVNGRP
+384 WTKKAGNPVINGRP

-409 VFRNGTDLY
+409 VFRNGNDLY

-445 DGKLFFSGSNRN
+445 DGKLFFSGSNAN
-457 QDGTFWEMPNVTK
+457 QDGTFWEMPNITK

-485 VGVRT
+485 VGVHT

-592 KMTDFNLTAEKD
+592 MMTDFDLTAEKD

-612 LELSARFVVGNGDF
+612 LELSAKFVVGNGDF

-732 EAYVLDET
+732 EAYVLDEK

-754 TNVVYGSKGFVNYNL
+754 TNVIYGSKGFVNYNL

-779 DLVGRCVKTQQI
+779 DLVGRCVKAQQI
-791 SNTTGKV
+791 SDTTGKV

>member
-77 QIDPSVISD
+77 QIDPTVISE

-91 FSLWVAPESY
+91 ISLWVAPESY

-114 TMLGNIK
+114 TMLGNVK
-121 LDDNNTISGDKGFAF
+121 LDDDNKIPSGEKGFAF
-136 QLGSRGSYKFICNVK
+136 QLGSRGSYKFICYVA
-151 GWVVKCEPKAKL
+151 GWVVKCEPTAKL
-163 PRYQWN
+163 SRYQWN
-169 HLVATVDGVNRK
+169 HLVATVDGVNKK
-181 VTLYNNGESVAS
+181 VTLYNNGELVAS
-193 TSTKYL
+193 KNCTK
-199 EGKIKPGASTLYVGK
+199 GKITPGGNTLYVGK

-384 WTKKAGNPVVNGRP
+384 WTKKVGNPVINGRP
-398 NGLTDDFRDCF
+398 NGLTDDFRDCY

-445 DGKLFFSGSNRN
+445 DGKLFFSGSNAN
-457 QDGTFWEMPNVTK
+457 QDGTFWEMPNITK

-534 GKTLMLGIVPDKLA
+534 GKTLMLGIVPDKLP

-592 KMTDFNLTAEKD
+592 KMTDFNLSAEKD
-604 LDPVQGRS
+604 LDPVKGRS
-612 LELSARFVVGNGDF
+612 LELSAKFVVGNGDF
-626 GFSFLGNGDKK
+626 GFSFLGNGEQK
-637 VTLTYQP
+637 VTLVYSP
-644 NSGMLSLDMSGINRI
+644 NTGMLSLDMSGINRI

-672 LPTPVAMG
+672 LPTPVAVG

-694 DIFVNDTYAA
+694 DIFINDTYAA
-704 SVRVFPRDVDAVKAT
+704 SVRVFPRDVDALKAT

-745 ISSAVSEAE
+745 ISSTVCEAD

-769 ASPNCTLYIY
+769 ASSNCTLYIY
-779 DLVGRCVKTQQI
+779 DLVGRCVKAQQI

-822 VIV
+822 VVV

>member
-1 MKRIYK
+1 MKIVYK
-7 NTILSMAVFFPV
+7 SLILFGAMLIPSV
-19 LSQAQLVK
+19 LRAQLVS
-27 MPMDVA
+27 MPMEVA
-33 QDGTTYE
+33 PDGTTYE
-40 QVSGK
+40 IVSNQASVVK
-45 SFKVNG
+45 G
-51 ALAPYCVQGA
+51 ALAPVCVPGA
-61 KGKAWRLDGY
+61 VGKAWRLDGY

-77 QIDPSVISD
+77 PFQVAAITG
-86 KQQLT
+86 KKQLT

-101 PMMKLDQDGEWFT
+101 PMMKIDQDGECFT
-114 TMLGNIK
+114 TILGNAK
-121 LDDNNTISGDKGFAF
+121 VDDSNNIPSDGKGFAF
-136 QLGSRGSYKFICNVK
+136 QLGSRGSYKFICYVA
-151 GWVVKCEPKAKL
+151 GWPVKCEPKAKL
-163 PRYQWN
+163 SRYQWN
-169 HLVATVDGVNRK
+169 HLVATVDGENK
-181 VTLYNNGESVAS
+181 MVTLYNNGESVAS
-193 TSTKYL
+193 AKCSK
-199 EGKIKPGASTLYVGK
+199 GKINPGGSTLYVGK
-214 SYVEDKVD
+214 SYVEDKSD

-232 LDDFEIYDGIRT
+232 LDEFEIYDGIRK
-244 DIINEK
+244 DILQEK

-325 EDPTAISPE
+325 EAPTAISPE

-384 WTKKAGNPVVNGRP
+384 WTKKSGNPVINGRP
-398 NGLTDDFRDCF
+398 NGLTDDFRDCY

-445 DGKLFFSGSNRN
+445 DGKLFFSGSNAN
-457 QDGTFWEMPNVTK
+457 QDGTFWEMPNITK

-490 LYWTGSINAD
+490 LYWTGNINAD

-592 KMTDFNLTAEKD
+592 KMTDFDLTAEKD

-612 LELSARFVVGNGDF
+612 LELSAKFVVGNGDF

-779 DLVGRCVKTQQI
+779 DIVGRCVKAQQI

>member
-7 NTILSMAVFFPV
+7 NAILSMAVFWPV

-77 QIDPSVISD
+77 QIDPTVISD

-114 TMLGNIK
+114 TMLGNVK

-136 QLGSRGSYKFICNVK
+136 QLGSRGSYKFICSVA
-151 GWVVKCEPKAKL
+151 GWPVKCEPKAKL
-163 PRYQWN
+163 SRYQWN
-169 HLVATVDGVNRK
+169 HLVATVDGVNKK
-181 VTLYNNGESVAS
+181 VTLYNNGELVAS
-193 TSTKYL
+193 IKCQK
-199 EGKIKPGASTLYVGK
+199 GKITPGGSTLYVGK

-244 DIINEK
+244 DILKEK

-280 WTNETHGATYY
+280 WTNETHGATYF

-378 DDDLLT
+378 DDDLLN
-384 WTKKAGNPVVNGRP
+384 WSKKTGNPVINGRP

-409 VFRNGTDLY
+409 VFRNGNDLY

-445 DGKLFFSGSNRN
+445 DGKLFFSGSNAN
-457 QDGTFWEMPNVTK
+457 QDGTFWEMPNITK

-592 KMTDFNLTAEKD
+592 MMTDFDLTAEKK

-612 LELSARFVVGNGDF
+612 LELSAKFVVGNGDF

-659 VNDGVFGG
+659 VNDGIFGG
-667 VYNYA
+667 VYNYV

-754 TNVVYGSKGFVNYNL
+754 TNVIYGSKGFVNYNL

-779 DLVGRCVKTQQI
+779 DIVGRCVKAQQI

>member
-7 NTILSMAVFFPV
+7 NILLSMAVFLPV

-77 QIDPSVISD
+77 QIDPSVISE

-114 TMLGNIK
+114 TMLGNLK
-121 LDDNNTISGDKGFAF
+121 LDDDNKIPSGEKGFAF
-136 QLGSRGSYKFICNVK
+136 QLGSRGSYKFICYVA
-151 GWVVKCEPKAKL
+151 GWVVKCEPTAKL
-163 PRYQWN
+163 SHYQWN
-169 HLVATVDGVNRK
+169 HLVATVDVANK
-181 VTLYNNGESVAS
+181 MVTLYNNGESVAS
-193 TSTKYL
+193 AKCSK
-199 EGKIKPGASTLYVGK
+199 GKINPGGSTLYVGK
-214 SYVEDKVD
+214 SYVEDKSD

-232 LDDFEIYDGIRT
+232 LDEFEIYDGIRK
-244 DIINEK
+244 DILQEK

-384 WTKKAGNPVVNGRP
+384 WTKKSGNPVINGRP
-398 NGLTDDFRDCF
+398 NGLTDDFRDCY

-445 DGKLFFSGSNRN
+445 DGKLFFSGSNAN
-457 QDGTFWEMPNVTK
+457 QDGTFWEMPNITK

-524 LLSPTIFQKD
+524 LLSPTIFQND
-534 GKTLMLGIVPDKLA
+534 GKTLMLGIVPDKLSA
-548 GSENYKMGYA
+548 SENYKMGYA

-577 KPFSGLAAMRSETSF
+577 KPFSGLTAMRSETSF
-592 KMTDFNLTAEKD
+592 KMTDFNLSAEKD
-604 LDPVQGRS
+604 LDPVKGRS
-612 LELSARFVVGNGDF
+612 LELSAKFVVGNGDF
-626 GFSFLGNGDKK
+626 GFSFLGNGEQKI
-637 VTLTYQP
+637 TLVYSP
-644 NSGMLSLDMSGINRI
+644 NTSMLSLDMSGINRI

-672 LPTPVAMG
+672 LPTPVAVG

-704 SVRVFPRDVDAVKAT
+704 SVRVFPRDVDALKAT

-745 ISSAVSEAE
+745 ISSTVSEAE

-779 DLVGRCVKTQQI
+779 DLVGRCVKAQQI

>member
-7 NTILSMAVFFPV
+7 NTILSMAVFLPV

-33 QDGTTYE
+33 PDGATYE

-77 QIDPSVISD
+77 EIDPSVISD

-114 TMLGNIK
+114 TMLGNVK
-121 LDDNNTISGDKGFAF
+121 LDDDNKIPSGEKGFAF
-136 QLGSRGSYKFICNVK
+136 QLGSRGSYKFICYVA
-151 GWVVKCEPKAKL
+151 GWVVKCEPTARL
-163 PRYQWN
+163 SRYQWN
-169 HLVATVDGVNRK
+169 HLVATVDGVNKK
-181 VTLYNNGESVAS
+181 VTLYNNGELVAS
-193 TSTKYL
+193 KNCTK
-199 EGKIKPGASTLYVGK
+199 GKITPGGSTLYVGK

-244 DIINEK
+244 DILQEK
-250 AENAPVLTYSPERYA
+250 AENAPVLTYSPERYV

-280 WTNETHGATYY
+280 WTNETHGATYF

-334 EAYDKKGCWS
+334 ETYDKKGCWS

-373 QAQPA
+373 QAKPA

-384 WTKKAGNPVVNGRP
+384 WTKNANNPVINGRP
-398 NGLTDDFRDCF
+398 EGLTDDFRDCY
-409 VFRNGTDLY
+409 VFRNGNDFY

-429 VTTLHKYD
+429 VATLHKYNQ
-437 KSTKTWSN
+437 STKTWSN
-445 DGKLFFSGSNRN
+445 DGKLFFSGSNAN

-470 IGDKWLFTATPLNTG
+470 IGDKWLFTATPLNTS

-500 GTFAPD
+500 GTFSPD
-506 SRTPKT
+506 SRTPKA
-512 VEMAGFSKDGYG
+512 VEMAGFSKEGYG

-534 GKTLMLGIVPDKLA
+534 GKTLMLGIVPDKLP

-592 KMTDFNLTAEKD
+592 KMTDFNLSAEKD

-612 LELSARFVVGNGDF
+612 LELSAKFVVGNGDF
-626 GFSFLGNGDKK
+626 GFSFLGNGDQK

-672 LPTPVAMG
+672 LPTPVAVG

-719 AFVKNGSVKMTSL
+719 AFIKNASVKMTSL

-745 ISSAVSEAE
+745 ISSTVSEAE

-779 DLVGRCVKTQQI
+779 DLVGRCVKAQQI

-822 VIV
+822 VVV

>member
-7 NTILSMAVFFPV
+7 NTILSMAVFLPV

-77 QIDPSVISD
+77 QIDPTVISE

-114 TMLGNIK
+114 TMLGNVK
-121 LDDNNTISGDKGFAF
+121 LDDDNKIPSGEKGFAF
-136 QLGSRGSYKFICNVK
+136 QLGSRGSYKFICYVA
-151 GWVVKCEPKAKL
+151 GWVVKCEPTAKL
-163 PRYQWN
+163 SRYQWN

-181 VTLYNNGESVAS
+181 VTLYNNGELVAS
-193 TSTKYL
+193 KNCTK
-199 EGKIKPGASTLYVGK
+199 GKITPGGNTLYVGK

-222 VFYLNTYNGL
+222 VFYLNTYNGF

-244 DIINEK
+244 DILQEK

-384 WTKKAGNPVVNGRP
+384 WTKKSGNPVINGRP
-398 NGLTDDFRDCF
+398 NGLTDDFRDCY

-445 DGKLFFSGSNRN
+445 DGKLFFSGSNAN
-457 QDGTFWEMPNVTK
+457 QDGTFWEMPNITK

-490 LYWTGSINAD
+490 LYWIGSINAD

-534 GKTLMLGIVPDKLA
+534 GKTLMLGIVPDKLP

-592 KMTDFNLTAEKD
+592 KMTDFDLTAEKD

-612 LELSARFVVGNGDF
+612 LELSAKFVVGNGDF
-626 GFSFLGNGDKK
+626 GFSFLGNGEQK
-637 VTLTYQP
+637 VTLVYSP
-644 NSGMLSLDMSGINRI
+644 NTGMLSLDMSGINRI

-672 LPTPVAMG
+672 LPTPVAVG

-745 ISSAVSEAE
+745 ISSTVCEAD

-779 DLVGRCVKTQQI
+779 DLVGRCVKAQQI

-822 VIV
+822 VVV

>member
-7 NTILSMAVFFPV
+7 NAILSMAVFLPV

-71 SSYLQA
+71 SSYLQT
-77 QIDPSVISD
+77 QIDPTVISG

-114 TMLGNIK
+114 TMLGNVK

-136 QLGSRGSYKFICNVK
+136 QLGSRGSYKFICYVA
-151 GWVVKCEPKAKL
+151 GWPVKCEPKAKL
-163 PRYQWN
+163 SRYQWN
-169 HLVATVDGVNRK
+169 HLVATVDGVNKK
-181 VTLYNNGESVAS
+181 VTLYNNGELVAS
-193 TSTKYL
+193 KNCSKGNIT
-199 EGKIKPGASTLYVGK
+199 PGGSTLYVGK

-244 DIINEK
+244 DILKEK

-384 WTKKAGNPVVNGRP
+384 WTKKAGNPVINGRP

-409 VFRNGTDLY
+409 VFQNGNDLY

-445 DGKLFFSGSNRN
+445 DGKLFFSGSNAN
-457 QDGTFWEMPNVTK
+457 QDGTFWEMPNITK

-485 VGVRT
+485 VGVHT

-592 KMTDFNLTAEKD
+592 MMTDFDLTAEKD

-612 LELSARFVVGNGDF
+612 LELSAKFVVGNGDF

-659 VNDGVFGG
+659 FNDGVFGG

-719 AFVKNGSVKMTSL
+719 AFAKNGSVKMTSL

-769 ASPNCTLYIY
+769 ASPNCTFYIY
-779 DLVGRCVKTQQI
+779 DLVGRCVKAQQI
-791 SNTTGKV
+791 SDTTGKV

>member
-1 MKRIYK
+1 
-7 NTILSMAVFFPV
+7 MAVFLPV

-33 QDGTTYE
+33 PDGTTYE

-77 QIDPSVISD
+77 QIDPSVISE

-114 TMLGNIK
+114 TMLGNVK

-136 QLGSRGSYKFICNVK
+136 QLGSRGSYKFICYVA

-163 PRYQWN
+163 SRYQWN
-169 HLVATVDGVNRK
+169 HLVATVDVANK
-181 VTLYNNGESVAS
+181 MVTLYNNGESVAS
-193 TSTKYL
+193 AKCSK
-199 EGKIKPGASTLYVGK
+199 GKINPGGSTLYVGK
-214 SYVEDKVD
+214 SYVEDKSD

-232 LDDFEIYDGIRT
+232 LDEFEIYDGIRK
-244 DIINEK
+244 DILQEK

-280 WTNETHGATYY
+280 WTNETHGATFYD
-291 NGKYHVFFQK
+291 GKYHVFFQK
-301 NPNGPYMSRLN
+301 NPNGPYMARLN

-325 EDPTAISPE
+325 EAPTAISPE

-384 WTKKAGNPVVNGRP
+384 WTKKSGNPVINGRP
-398 NGLTDDFRDCF
+398 NGLTDDFRDCY

-445 DGKLFFSGSNRN
+445 DGKLFFSGSNAN
-457 QDGTFWEMPNVTK
+457 QDGTFWEMPNITK

-490 LYWTGSINAD
+490 LYWTGNINAD

-524 LLSPTIFQKD
+524 LLSPTIFQND

-592 KMTDFNLTAEKD
+592 KMTDFDLTAEKD

-612 LELSARFVVGNGDF
+612 LELSAKFVVGNGDF

-779 DLVGRCVKTQQI
+779 DIVGRCVKAQQI